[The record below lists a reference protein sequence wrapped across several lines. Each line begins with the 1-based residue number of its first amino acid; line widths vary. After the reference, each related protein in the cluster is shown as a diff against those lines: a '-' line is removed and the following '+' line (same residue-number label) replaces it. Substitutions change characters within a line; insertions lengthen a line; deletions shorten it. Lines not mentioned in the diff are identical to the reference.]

1 MPSNDPAR
9 PNILF
14 ILADDHGAWALGS
27 AGNPEVETPNLDRLS
42 REGMRFE
49 NFFCASP
56 VCSAARASIMT
67 GRIPSQ
73 HGIHDWLRGGNADVK
88 PDYTLKGIE
97 YLEGMRGYTDF
108 LAEAGW
114 NCGISG
120 KWHMGHSRK
129 PQKGLQYWEVMGFG
143 GCPYYGT
150 EMIRDGEV
158 YMEDRYITDVITD
171 HAVEYLEETKTRDE
185 PFYLSVHHFAP
196 HSPWDRQ
203 YHPSETWDRYQKD
216 YALDSV
222 PRVPLHPNQIDSA
235 PHPSTDQEHREI
247 LGGYYTAVTEMDR
260 NIGRL
265 LDWLDE
271 NGLRENTLVIFTGDN
286 GMNIGHHG
294 VYGKGN
300 GTFPMNMYDTS
311 VKVPMIMSQPGT
323 LAEDVVVSEML
334 SHYDVMPT
342 LLDRFGLENPE
353 ADSLPGASFNAILDG
368 QDFEER
374 EPVVI
379 FDEYGPVR
387 MIRTKEWKYVHRYA
401 YGPHELYNLA
411 DDPGEERNLIDDEAH
426 DPTRMELK
434 ARLDEWFVRYVD
446 PALDGVR
453 EPVTG
458 KGQVNLAGPAGKGEM
473 AFVGDWRHVA
483 R

>member
-1 MPSNDPAR
+1 MASKDANR

-27 AGNPEVETPNLDRLS
+27 AGNPDVQTPNLDRLA

-73 HGIHDWLRGGNADVK
+73 HGIHDWLRGGNTDVA
-88 PDYTLKGIE
+88 PDYTFKAIE
-97 YLEGMRGYTDF
+97 YLEGMSGYTDF
-108 LAEAGW
+108 LAKAGW
-114 NCGISG
+114 RCGISG
-120 KWHMGHSRK
+120 KWHMGDSRK
-129 PQKGLQYWEVMGFG
+129 PQKSLDYWKVMGYG

-150 EMIRDGEV
+150 DMIRDGEI
-158 YMEDRYITDVITD
+158 YEEPRYITDVITD
-171 HAVEYLEETKTRDE
+171 HALEYLEDAENHGD

-203 YHPSETWDRYQKD
+203 YHPNETWDRYVNECP
-216 YALDSV
+216 LTSV
-222 PRVPLHPNQIDSA
+222 PRVKLHPNQIDSA
-235 PHPSTDQEHREI
+235 PHPSTDEEHREI

-265 LDWLDE
+265 LAWLDE
-271 NGLRENTLVIFTGDN
+271 HGLRESTLVIFTGDN

-300 GTFPMNMYDTS
+300 GTFPMNMYETS
-311 VKVPMIMSQPGT
+311 VKVPMIISQPGT
-323 LAEDVVVSEML
+323 LAEDSVVDEML
-334 SHYDVMPT
+334 SHYDIMPT
-342 LLDRFGLENPE
+342 LLDRFGMKNPDAE
-353 ADSLPGASFNAILDG
+353 KLPGMSFNAILDG
-368 QDFEER
+368 RSFAGRD
-374 EPVVI
+374 PVVI

-387 MIRTKEWKYVHRYA
+387 MIRSTEWKYVHRYP
-401 YGPHELYNLA
+401 YGPHELYHVSE
-411 DDPGEERNLIDDEAH
+411 DPNEQHDLISDESLVSI
-426 DPTRMELK
+426 REELK
-434 ARLDEWFVRYVD
+434 AQLDDWFTRYVD
-446 PALDGVR
+446 PRLDGVR

-458 KGQVNLAGPAGKGEM
+458 KGQVNLAGPGGKGAE
-473 AFVGDWRHVA
+473 AFVGDWKHVA